1 MSINMYKLI
10 VICFVY
16 WPCVCL
22 ASVCYPHSSRIC
34 IKRPMPWPVYSHS
47 SMNDF
52 WAAWPIQ
59 HGP

>member
-22 ASVCYPHSSRIC
+22 TSVCYPHSSRIL
-34 IKRPMPWPVYSHS
+34 
-47 SMNDF
+47 
-52 WAAWPIQ
+52 Q
-59 HGP
+59 EQ